1 METISKY
8 ITEKLKINKN
18 TINGKAR
25 TKIPDLITY
34 QDKVK
39 FNKVYDAITK
49 IAKQKGLSD
58 MDDLSELED
67 YCRKNLEKELQTK
80 EAIWAYINIVLGYDY
95 MLDDSDMS
103 NWDEGY
109 LNQDWEEEDP
119 ISELAFRAASDK
131 DYKR

>member
-8 ITEKLKINKN
+8 ITEKLKINKD
-18 TINGKAR
+18 TIEKGKER
-25 TKIPDLITY
+25 TKIPDLVTH

-39 FNKVYDAITK
+39 FNKVYHAMVS
-49 IAKQKGLSD
+49 IAKQKGLTD

-80 EAIWAYINIVLGYDY
+80 EAIWAYINVILGYDY

-103 NWDEGY
+103 KWDEGY
-109 LNQDWEEEDP
+109 LNPEWEEADP
-119 ISELAFRAASDK
+119 IYELAFRAVSDIEL
-131 DYKR
+131 